1 MVTYANQVW
10 RLNVVQCCVSNH
22 VIEKNFMNQ
31 INVMIFCIN
40 IHCVLKKKNSV
51 LFAVYLQAKP
61 ETVYQRIRNRNRHEE
76 QNISLVTRKTKL
88 LKNLS

>member
-1 MVTYANQVW
+1 MTFE
-10 RLNVVQCCVSNH
+10 VVQCYVSNY

-76 QNISLVTRKTKL
+76 QNISLVTRKP
-88 LKNLS
+88 NF